1 MSLQQ
6 AGKWN
11 NIPKELIPE
20 LPEAGS
26 TVVFNI
32 KDVQFTDIEGKPRF
46 RQWCT
51 LPSTSSFLNPKTKEI
66 IPIALIR
73 STNEKGEVDS
83 FKKLDFQPFKTAGTY
98 QITIGAS
105 EDDNDTYRFLML
117 ASERE
122 GNELATHNAVTRYA
136 LLDVKADAEK
146 EIAARNLK
154 FGAINHAM
162 NMTDADL
169 VEAALVLGISD
180 TTDLKVVRNEV
191 SKYAEQNP
199 KDFMSKVND
208 EDKALT
214 ALIKKALDL
223 GIVYRKE
230 GVLRWKIGDLKIIDL
245 SADEDIVIPREFV
258 RFAKV
263 EQHGDLT
270 VANLKKEI
278 ETSQKKTAR
287 AAKKAE

>member
-11 NIPKELIPE
+11 NIPKELMPE

-73 STNEKGEVDS
+73 STNERGEVDS

-105 EDDNDTYRFLML
+105 EDDNDTYRFLKKSL
-117 ASERE
+117 
-122 GNELATHNAVTRYA
+122 
-136 LLDVKADAEK
+136 
-146 EIAARNLK
+146 RNHQNCRGCK
-154 FGAINHAM
+154 RHF
-162 NMTDADL
+162 
-169 VEAALVLGISD
+169 
-180 TTDLKVVRNEV
+180 RNFRFRRRRSICFY
-191 SKYAEQNP
+191 SK
-199 KDFMSKVND
+199 
-208 EDKALT
+208 
-214 ALIKKALDL
+214 
-223 GIVYRKE
+223 R
-230 GVLRWKIGDLKIIDL
+230 
-245 SADEDIVIPREFV
+245 
-258 RFAKV
+258 
-263 EQHGDLT
+263 
-270 VANLKKEI
+270 I
-278 ETSQKKTAR
+278 ETSRYPIAR
-287 AAKKAE
+287 IF